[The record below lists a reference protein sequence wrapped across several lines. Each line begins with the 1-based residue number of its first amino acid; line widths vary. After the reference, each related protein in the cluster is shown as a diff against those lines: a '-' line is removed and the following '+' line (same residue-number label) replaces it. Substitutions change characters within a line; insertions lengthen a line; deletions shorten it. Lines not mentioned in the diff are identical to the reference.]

1 MAYFDLADVVVHASV
16 HAEPFGRVIVEGM
29 LAGKPVIASHA
40 GGAAE
45 IVQHEVTGLLVD
57 PGSASEL
64 ADALMRLHND
74 SKFAHDIARQA
85 QQTAQDTYA
94 LNAVQ
99 EKIES
104 VIQQT
109 ASRESREESETA
121 ATHPIQQAA

>member
-1 MAYFDLADVVVHASV
+1 
-16 HAEPFGRVIVEGM
+16 
-29 LAGKPVIASHA
+29 
-40 GGAAE
+40 
-45 IVQHEVTGLLVD
+45 
-57 PGSASEL
+57 
-64 ADALMRLHND
+64 MRLLND
-74 SKFAHDIARQA
+74 SKFAHDLARQA